1 MIKPALLVLSTLA
14 FAVAPAFSPPFR
26 GFDPAAFPVLI
37 SRPAIQPEGYAFA
50 IWGLIY
56 AWMILHAG
64 FGLIRRRDDPAWEA
78 VRPPLIGAAALGTL
92 WLNIA
97 TRAPLAATATILAM
111 AALALAAYLRAHQ
124 TQDRW
129 LLAAPLG
136 ILAGWLTAASAVSVG
151 VMLAGY
157 GWLSNSNAALLMLV
171 LVLAT
176 ALTVQTRR
184 PQMPLYG
191 LTITWATI
199 AVAIANRPDLP
210 TVAAAAAAG
219 AAIMALATLALRLR
233 ANR

>member
-1 MIKPALLVLSTLA
+1 MIKPLLLAIATLA
-14 FAVAPAFSPPFR
+14 FAIAPAFSPPFR
-26 GFDPAAFPVLI
+26 GFDPGQFPVLI
-37 SRPAIQPEGYAFA
+37 TRPAIQPAGYAFA

-56 AWMILHAG
+56 GWMILHAG
-64 FGLIRRRDDPAWEA
+64 FGLIRRSDDPAWDA
-78 VRPPLIGAAALGTL
+78 VRAPLIGAALMGTL

-97 TRAPLAATATILAM
+97 TRAPLTATATILAM

-129 LLAAPLG
+129 LLAAPLS

-157 GWLSNSNAALLMLV
+157 GWLSNSNAALVMLAC
-171 LVLAT
+171 VLAT
-176 ALTVQTRR
+176 ALTVQSRR

-199 AVAIANRPDLP
+199 AAAIANRADLP
-210 TVAAAAAAG
+210 TVTIAAAAG
-219 AAIMALATLALRLR
+219 AAIMALATIALRAIR
-233 ANR
+233 